1 MIHSSIEGAVTNNRL
16 VDVAECRSLSAFCV
30 CARKVARDALFSILS
45 PSREGFNEPF
55 TVALTVTVEPRRNF
69 RTDVRFF

>member
-1 MIHSSIEGAVTNNRL
+1 MIHSSMEGAATNNRL

-45 PSREGFNEPF
+45 PSRDRVHV
-55 TVALTVTVEPRRNF
+55 VAGERENIVSERGGEHVELWN
-69 RTDVRFF
+69 